1 MAGFAP
7 ALSQR
12 RRRRPLI
19 VACSGA
25 ERKAGA
31 CAGGL
36 TGRAETSRSAL

>member
-19 VACSGA
+19 VARSGA
-25 ERKAGA
+25 ERKAGHA
-31 CAGGL
+31 QAG
-36 TGRAETSRSAL
+36 SPVALKRVALR